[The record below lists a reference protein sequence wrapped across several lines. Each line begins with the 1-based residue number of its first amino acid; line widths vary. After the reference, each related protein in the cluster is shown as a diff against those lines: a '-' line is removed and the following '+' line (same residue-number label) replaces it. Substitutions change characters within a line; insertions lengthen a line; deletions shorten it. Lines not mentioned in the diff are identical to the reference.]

1 MSRKFQVK
9 SVPSSWIEKQARRL
23 DCGPYMSGAMEA
35 RELLRQLSARKDHLQ
50 ELTDG
55 GISGII
61 NAGRITRLWVDD
73 DQHGFPF
80 LSSTDILQADLSN
93 ISHIAKSVARQNS
106 QLLIKDRWTLI
117 TRSGTIGRMAY
128 SRSDMNGMAC
138 TEDVLRVIPDEKKV
152 KPGYI
157 YAYLCTKFGVPLVI
171 SGTYGSIITHLEPH
185 HIADLPV
192 PRLGAVEDQA
202 HELIQKAA
210 LLRVEAASEIREST
224 RRFLAAAGIEDIP
237 PHEWL
242 HRSGRLGFT
251 ASISKTLLRAVN
263 YIPLNLKFTETVK
276 NLSPAWKT
284 LADITE
290 PGTLRRGLRFKR
302 IDCEP
307 EYGVELIG
315 QREMSA
321 LAPRGRWIAK
331 NQLPNDKLIFVP
343 EGTIMVNAQGGLNE
357 SDSYA
362 RCQFISGKK
371 LRYAYSEHFLRVI
384 ADENEIPRGALFA
397 YLRSNIAFRLLRS
410 CAIGS
415 MQQDFHPE
423 LIRELP
429 VPIIGDAEVKAVD
442 RLVRGAYKKY
452 DEAIDYEDQARTL
465 VERTIEEGGR

>member
-9 SVPSSWIEKQARRL
+9 AVPSSWIEKQARRL

-138 TEDVLRVIPDEKKV
+138 TEDVLRVIPDEEKV

-202 HELIQKAA
+202 HELIQGAA
-210 LLRVEAASEIREST
+210 DLRVEAAELLKTAGQMVNDQFGFPEKLALSHRVFSCSTASSTLVLKRLEATFHDAVAQESDRLIAGVPRKDEFSTLGIAISETGRLKQVFVDEEYGAPFLTSGEIFRQRYEPTRFLSNRLLPDESEWAT
-224 RRFLAAAGIEDIP
+224 QEGDLLLARSGQVGGIIGRGVWADRRFAGGCVSVDVLRLGAQNSQILPGYLYAYLFLTDVGYRQLIRTAAGSSIP
-237 PHEWL
+237 HLSAPDV
-242 HRSGRLGFT
+242 SRL
-251 ASISKTLLRAVN
+251 L
-263 YIPLNLKFTETVK
+263 IPRC
-276 NLSPAWKT
+276 
-284 LADITE
+284 D
-290 PGTLRRGLRFKR
+290 
-302 IDCEP
+302 
-307 EYGVELIG
+307 
-315 QREMSA
+315 SA
-321 LAPRGRWIAK
+321 LEAEINELVW
-331 NQLPNDKLIFVP
+331 
-343 EGTIMVNAQGGLNE
+343 NAGHK
-357 SDSYA
+357 
-362 RCQFISGKK
+362 R
-371 LRYAYSEHFLRVI
+371 
-384 ADENEIPRGALFA
+384 
-397 YLRSNIAFRLLRS
+397 
-410 CAIGS
+410 
-415 MQQDFHPE
+415 
-423 LIRELP
+423 
-429 VPIIGDAEVKAVD
+429 AEAQEK
-442 RLVRGAYKKY
+442 
-452 DEAIDYEDQARTL
+452 EDQARTL
-465 VERTIEEGGR
+465 VERTIEEGGH

>member
-9 SVPSSWIEKQARRL
+9 AVPSSWIEKQARRL

-138 TEDVLRVIPDEKKV
+138 TEDVLRVIPDEEKV

-202 HELIQKAA
+202 HELIQGAA
-210 LLRVEAASEIREST
+210 DLRVEAAELLKTAGQMVNDQFGFPEKLALSHRVFSCSTASSTLVLKRLEATFHDAVAQESDRLIAGVPRKDEFSTLGIAISETGRLKQVFVDEEYGAPFLTSGEIFRQRYEPTRFLSYRLLPDESEWAIREGDLLLARSGQVGGIIGRGVWAD
-224 RRFLAAAGIEDIP
+224 RRFAGGCVSVDVLRLSAQNSHILPGYLYAYLFLTDVGYRQLIRTAAGSSIP
-237 PHEWL
+237 HL
-242 HRSGRLGFT
+242 SAADVSRL
-251 ASISKTLLRAVN
+251 L
-263 YIPLNLKFTETVK
+263 IPRC
-276 NLSPAWKT
+276 
-284 LADITE
+284 D
-290 PGTLRRGLRFKR
+290 
-302 IDCEP
+302 
-307 EYGVELIG
+307 
-315 QREMSA
+315 SA
-321 LAPRGRWIAK
+321 LEAEINELVW
-331 NQLPNDKLIFVP
+331 
-343 EGTIMVNAQGGLNE
+343 NAGHK
-357 SDSYA
+357 
-362 RCQFISGKK
+362 R
-371 LRYAYSEHFLRVI
+371 
-384 ADENEIPRGALFA
+384 
-397 YLRSNIAFRLLRS
+397 
-410 CAIGS
+410 
-415 MQQDFHPE
+415 
-423 LIRELP
+423 
-429 VPIIGDAEVKAVD
+429 AEAQEK
-442 RLVRGAYKKY
+442 
-452 DEAIDYEDQARTL
+452 EDQARTL